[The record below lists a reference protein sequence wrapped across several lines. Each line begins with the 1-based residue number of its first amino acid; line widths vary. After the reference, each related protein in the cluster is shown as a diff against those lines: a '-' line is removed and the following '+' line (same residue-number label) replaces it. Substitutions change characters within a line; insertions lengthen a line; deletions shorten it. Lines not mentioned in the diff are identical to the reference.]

1 MSPVVRA
8 IDVGYGNTKFTTLV
22 TGSDIQCGLFPSL
35 APQAS
40 TGPDLAAGLMQRRN
54 TVVVEVEGVKYEVGK
69 DARLAQDA
77 SHGRVL
83 DPDADPGFG

>member
-1 MSPVVRA
+1 MSVMATPSS
-8 IDVGYGNTKFTTLV
+8 TTLV

-54 TVVVEVEGVKYEVGK
+54 TVVEVEGVKYEVG
-69 DARLAQDA
+69 RMPA
-77 SHGRVL
+77 SPRTPATAGCS
-83 DPDADPGFG
+83 